1 MFAKFINVQH
11 SNHIAKQILQNGH
24 IIYRTVQSSSQS
36 RTNLRVLKLLDD
48 IQNQKY
54 NQKNK
59 KTKVKKSDTLK
70 NVIEKKFNNNNKT
83 KNDDKKNSIAMETIA
98 IRSCDNLAKMNNNY
112 VDDDDVNKSI
122 DIFEELGL
130 NNVDNLIENGAYNWR
145 DMDEDYEIYEDA
157 FMTKKNLLSFI
168 HVCLYNDQ
176 LSEVHSFLM
185 EFVDKFSNS
194 LSSTDVATCCELLIK
209 GMARKGSADNVHDLI
224 TFISD
229 KLKLKPS
236 IHSYECYLLALCKQ
250 INNVDNQDALNFII
264 EDMKRNGLNPDYL
277 LQRPILNSK
286 EVKMIR
292 TFLMENGGHQKFHKF
307 YHPRRYNNQL
317 VEKLLQTEQKYYDPF
332 EGIDLSR
339 LDEYVEQQFNI
350 EMNSMVKV
358 EPIEARFHDSDQ
370 SKSETFYKEL
380 ITKLENDWQQ
390 SLLISYQN
398 YLKNLKQKHK
408 RLSGIP
414 FIHYMTILEP
424 EIYVNVMLEEIRKC
438 ASFSEHYSPFSG
450 QLFEAL
456 GRKVMQQYL
465 LRSNMIDGTID
476 DFKECYKQYVKYTLD
491 PEMIRQYNPREY
503 WQHLIENG
511 YHYHFDET
519 KYWPNNVLKE
529 IGKDLYEIITSE
541 AKFNSDILNMDEL
554 QPYSIQPVISFF
566 YKKHETVKTKKE
578 VRVNPLLIKIYEGAG
593 SDIYFESERL
603 PMLCPPVPWINVNFG
618 GNLLVHNF
626 LVRLPLYY
634 PKHHLK
640 RTPIQQLYPTFDS
653 LNALSLCPW
662 KINDRILDVAIDVF
676 KNNGNIDLDIPVSL
690 SYFGPLPRSSCEMSR
705 KERAVIYYKRK
716 LQKKEQA
723 EMYSLWVDC
732 LYKLSIGNSL
742 RNKYFWFPIN
752 TDFRSRVYPIPPN
765 FNHLGNDLS
774 RALLLFGKGK
784 PLGEKGLQWLKIHL
798 INLTGLKKRCSVKER
813 LEYADEIID
822 LIMDSAD
829 NPLNGQKWWMSS
841 DEKWQT
847 LACCIELTNALRSPD
862 PHAYV
867 SHMPIH
873 QDGSCNGLQHYAAL
887 GRDILGAKSVNLSP
901 SEYPQ
906 DVYSD
911 VAALVEAEIEKDS
924 ANGVEIANIV
934 KGFITR
940 KIVKQTV
947 MTYVYGV
954 TKYGAK
960 LQVLKRLKED
970 SHFPESHKVTASVY
984 ISEKIL
990 FSIRKMFTQTRI
1002 IQEWLTDCAQIISTD
1017 YNSTVEWITP
1027 LGFPVIQSYYKN
1039 RRKNTPTILIPNV
1052 MKQKNA
1058 FPANFIHSL
1067 DSSHMMLTS
1076 LECHRHG
1083 MTFSSVHDCYWTHA
1097 SEIDQMNYF
1106 CRKQFVALHS
1116 EPILDNLARFLRK
1129 KLELYDKNHKRFSAE
1144 YDELINQVVD
1154 RRIPKGEFELNS
1166 VMDSVYFFS

>member
-24 IIYRTVQSSSQS
+24 LIHRTVQSSSQS

-70 NVIEKKFNNNNKT
+70 NVIEKKFNNNNNKT

-112 VDDDDVNKSI
+112 VDDDVNKSI

-194 LSSTDVATCCELLIK
+194 LSSTDIATCCELLIK

-491 PEMIRQYNPREY
+491 PEMICQYNPREY

-732 LYKLSIGNSL
+732 LYKLSIGNSVS
-742 RNKYFWFPIN
+742 FWIF
-752 TDFRSRVYPIPPN
+752 
-765 FNHLGNDLS
+765 
-774 RALLLFGKGK
+774 LF
-784 PLGEKGLQWLKIHL
+784 
-798 INLTGLKKRCSVKER
+798 
-813 LEYADEIID
+813 
-822 LIMDSAD
+822 
-829 NPLNGQKWWMSS
+829 
-841 DEKWQT
+841 
-847 LACCIELTNALRSPD
+847 
-862 PHAYV
+862 
-867 SHMPIH
+867 
-873 QDGSCNGLQHYAAL
+873 
-887 GRDILGAKSVNLSP
+887 
-901 SEYPQ
+901 
-906 DVYSD
+906 
-911 VAALVEAEIEKDS
+911 
-924 ANGVEIANIV
+924 
-934 KGFITR
+934 
-940 KIVKQTV
+940 
-947 MTYVYGV
+947 
-954 TKYGAK
+954 
-960 LQVLKRLKED
+960 
-970 SHFPESHKVTASVY
+970 
-984 ISEKIL
+984 
-990 FSIRKMFTQTRI
+990 
-1002 IQEWLTDCAQIISTD
+1002 
-1017 YNSTVEWITP
+1017 
-1027 LGFPVIQSYYKN
+1027 
-1039 RRKNTPTILIPNV
+1039 
-1052 MKQKNA
+1052 
-1058 FPANFIHSL
+1058 
-1067 DSSHMMLTS
+1067 
-1076 LECHRHG
+1076 
-1083 MTFSSVHDCYWTHA
+1083 
-1097 SEIDQMNYF
+1097 
-1106 CRKQFVALHS
+1106 
-1116 EPILDNLARFLRK
+1116 
-1129 KLELYDKNHKRFSAE
+1129 
-1144 YDELINQVVD
+1144 
-1154 RRIPKGEFELNS
+1154 
-1166 VMDSVYFFS
+1166 

>member
-1 MFAKFINVQH
+1 MFTKFLNVSH
-11 SNHIAKQILQNGH
+11 SNNITQRILRNGYIINRPLQTSTQN
-24 IIYRTVQSSSQS
+24 RA
-36 RTNLRVLKLLDD
+36 NLRVLKLVDD
-48 IQNQKY
+48 IQNQKF
-54 NQKNK
+54 NNNK
-59 KTKVKKSDTLK
+59 KTKTKKSDTLK
-70 NVIEKKFNNNNKT
+70 NVIEKQFNK
-83 KNDDKKNSIAMETIA
+83 KKYEKKNLIPVETTIVNVNA
-98 IRSCDNLAKMNNNY
+98 QTKQVENESKP
-112 VDDDDVNKSI
+112 VDKSI
-122 DIFEELGL
+122 DLFEELGL
-130 NNVDNLIENGAYNWR
+130 NDVDNIIENGTYYYR

-157 FMTKKNLLSFI
+157 FMTKKNLLSYI
-168 HVCLYNDQ
+168 HVCIFNDQ
-176 LSEVHSFLM
+176 LTEAHSFLM
-185 EFVDKFSNS
+185 EFLGKFSNS
-194 LSSTDVATCCELLIK
+194 LSSNDIATCCELLIK
-209 GMARKGSADNVHDLI
+209 GMARKGSTEDVRDLI
-224 TFISD
+224 SFICD
-229 KLKLKPS
+229 KLKIKPS
-236 IHSYECYLLALCKQ
+236 IHVYECYLLALCKQ
-250 INNVDNQDALNFII
+250 MKNVENKNTLNCLF
-264 EDMKRNGLNPDYL
+264 EEMKKNGLNPEYL
-277 LQRPILNSK
+277 LFRPILNHK

-292 TFLMENGGHQKFHKF
+292 TFLNENASDQKFRKF
-307 YHPRRYNNQL
+307 IHPKRYDNHL
-317 VEKLLQTEQKYYDPF
+317 VEKILQTEQKHYDPF
-332 EGIDLSR
+332 EGIDLSKM
-339 LDEYVEQQFNI
+339 DDYVEQQFNI

-358 EPIEARFHDSDQ
+358 EPIEARFYDSDK
-370 SKSETFYKEL
+370 SKSETFYKDL
-380 ITKLENDWQQ
+380 IKKLENKWKQ
-390 SLLISYQN
+390 SLMISFEN

-414 FIHYMTILEP
+414 FIHYMTIMEP
-424 EIYVNVMLEEIRKC
+424 EIYINVMLEEIRKC

-450 QLFEAL
+450 QLFESL
-456 GRKVMQQYL
+456 GRKIMQHYL
-465 LRSNMIDGTID
+465 LRSNMIDGTLN
-476 DFKECYKQYVKYTLD
+476 DFKQCYKQYVKYTLD
-491 PEMIRQYNPREY
+491 PEMIRKYNPREY
-503 WQHLIENG
+503 WQYLIENG

-529 IGKDLYEIITSE
+529 IGKDLYEIISSE
-541 AKFNSDILNMDEL
+541 AKFNSDILNMVEL
-554 QPYSIQPVISFF
+554 EPYSIQPVISFF
-566 YKKHETVKTKKE
+566 YKNHETFKTKKE

-593 SDIYFESERL
+593 SDILFESERL

-634 PKHHLK
+634 PKHRLK
-640 RTPIQQLYPTFDS
+640 RTPVQQLYPTFDS

-662 KINDRILDVAIDVF
+662 KINDRILDVAIDIF
-676 KNNGNIDLDIPVSL
+676 KNNGNIDLG
-690 SYFGPLPRSSCEMSR
+690 YT
-705 KERAVIYYKRK
+705 ERALIYYKRK

-732 LYKLSIGNSL
+732 FYKLSIGNSL
-742 RNKYFWFPIN
+742 RDKYFWFPIN

-784 PLGEKGLQWLKIHL
+784 PLGEKGLKWLKIHL

-829 NPLNGQKWWMSS
+829 NPLTGKKWWMSS

-862 PHAYV
+862 PYAYV

-911 VAALVEAEIEKDS
+911 VAALVEAEIEKDC

-1002 IQEWLTDCAQIISTD
+1002 IQDWLTDCAQIISTD

-1039 RRKNTPTILIPNV
+1039 PRKNAPTLLIPNS

-1076 LECHRHG
+1076 LECHRNG
-1083 MTFSSVHDCYWTHA
+1083 LTFSSVHDCYWTHA
-1097 SEIDQMNYF
+1097 SQIDMMNYF
-1106 CRKQFVALHS
+1106 CRKQFIALHN

-1129 KLELYDKNHKRFSAE
+1129 KLELYDKNHKRYSSE
-1144 YDELINQVVD
+1144 YSELIKHID
-1154 RRIPKGEFELNS
+1154 RSIPKGEFQLNS